1 LHGFLSQPLVI
12 DEEGLANAPKLIALQ
27 EGRQILA
34 ESQLGYVS
42 NLPSDQG
49 SKWQAYRPGK
59 IFVDPDTGEK
69 LGREAIYLGDV
80 EVTQFGEVSTVIANK
95 TILEINVE
103 DKLAV
108 ASSEAADNYLPRSPS
123 TNIKARVISVYGG
136 VTQAGQ
142 NSVVVLNKGGRD
154 GLENGHVL
162 ALYNKGLVT
171 KQNGKAYNLPDERYG
186 LVFVFRVFNKVSYAL
201 VMQTTL
207 PVQVLDVA
215 QTP

>member
-1 LHGFLSQPLVI
+1 
-12 DEEGLANAPKLIALQ
+12 
-27 EGRQILA
+27 
-34 ESQLGYVS
+34 
-42 NLPSDQG
+42 
-49 SKWQAYRPGK
+49 
-59 IFVDPDTGEK
+59 
-69 LGREAIYLGDV
+69 
-80 EVTQFGEVSTVIANK
+80 
-95 TILEINVE
+95 
-103 DKLAV
+103 
-108 ASSEAADNYLPRSPS
+108 
-123 TNIKARVISVYGG
+123 VISVYGG

-171 KQNGKAYNLPDERYG
+171 KQNVKAYNLPDERYG